1 MIPYVVSYLLF
12 ASILAGVDR
21 FSDRPLFIRTHLRHL
36 PWKLNY
42 NFRWWRVQECCAAL
56 IQLSI
61 AGLIF
66 LVFWHSLGGAKGTLV
81 AQGLF
86 VVICVSSSVLSIRQF
101 QLIKRFKAHVWWMTG
116 LAALGTVALSIIASA
131 YADSFIVNWTH
142 IDSAQFP
149 LAQKALSTLVLITL
163 WGYFATVLISL
174 GVGIVAFSMTVTH
187 PTFMPETKKKH
198 LKFESWSQYKPGLEQ
213 RRHSRLLMSIW
224 GGASFTV
231 IIMLNSWVSILGHAE
246 EGLQDVMIFAS
257 FHLHPKDCGV
267 QDRAANAWVALVAE
281 GQAVLATPAAKGYS
295 YETIECKIPPVKL
308 VTAAPYQ

>member
-1 MIPYVVSYLLF
+1 MLPYVVTYLLF
-12 ASILAGVDR
+12 ASILAVVDR

-86 VVICVSSSVLSIRQF
+86 VVICVSSSVLSIKQF
-101 QLIKRFKAHVWWMTG
+101 QLIKKFKAHVWWMTG

-142 IDSAQFP
+142 IDAAQFP
-149 LAQKALSTLVLITL
+149 LAQKALSALILIAL

-174 GVGIVAFSMTVTH
+174 GVVIVAFSMTVTH
-187 PTFMPETKKKH
+187 PTFMLETKKKH
-198 LKFESWSQYKPGLEQ
+198 LKFESWNQYKPGLEQ
-213 RRHSRLLMSIW
+213 RRHSRLLMTIW
-224 GGASFTV
+224 GGAAFTV
-231 IIMLNSWVSILGHAE
+231 VIMLNSWVSILGHAE
-246 EGLQDVMIFAS
+246 ERLQDVMIFAS

-267 QDRAANAWVALVAE
+267 QGRTADAWAALIAE
-281 GQAVLATPAAKGYS
+281 GRAVIATPAANGYS
-295 YETIECKIPPVKL
+295 YETMECKMQPVKL
-308 VTAAPYQ
+308 VTTVPKQ